1 MMKGMSP
8 DALQYICLYFGGTA
22 GDRVMKFQI
31 VSRVLVTH
39 ANCITLP
46 SRFIETRNFPRR
58 RGKVWI
64 LSSVIHV
71 CVLLMPST
79 EFNVI
84 NFFLP

>member
-1 MMKGMSP
+1 M
-8 DALQYICLYFGGTA
+8 LCNTFVCILGGQLELN
-22 GDRVMKFQI
+22 RVMKFQI

-46 SRFIETRNFPRR
+46 SRFIEARNFPRR
-58 RGKVWI
+58 RGKVPV

>member
-1 MMKGMSP
+1 M
-8 DALQYICLYFGGTA
+8 LYNTFVCIFFGQL

-31 VSRVLVTH
+31 VSRVLVTR
-39 ANCITLP
+39 ADCITLP
-46 SRFIETRNFPRR
+46 SRFIETRNIPRR
-58 RGKVWI
+58 RGKVRV

-84 NFFLP
+84 KSFFTLGVYFPQ

>member
-1 MMKGMSP
+1 MMRGMSP
-8 DALQYICLYFGGTA
+8 DALQYICLYFWGTA

-31 VSRVLVTH
+31 VSQVLVTH

-46 SRFIETRNFPRR
+46 SCFIEARNFPRR
-58 RGKVWI
+58 RGKVRV